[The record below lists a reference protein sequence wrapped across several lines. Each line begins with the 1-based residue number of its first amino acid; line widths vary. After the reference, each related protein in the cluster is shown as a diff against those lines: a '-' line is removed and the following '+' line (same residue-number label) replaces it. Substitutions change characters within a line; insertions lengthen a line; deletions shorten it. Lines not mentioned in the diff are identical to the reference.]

1 MTHYYTKAQ
10 NLFWQKSTLLRKL
23 VTTILALLFFNG
35 AFSQCFAPPTYCT
48 PTTTNINN
56 YQIGLQNVTLGT
68 SMINNSTSATGSS
81 PNYFDYTSQVVSG
94 APNSSVSISIT
105 NGSGNST
112 MARIF
117 IDYNQDGTFS
127 TSSPELVW
135 TSGNTTAGAV
145 VTGSFTIPSTQ
156 AVGQYRIRVTG
167 DLGGGS
173 SGLPCQCN
181 YGEQEDY
188 SLVVT
193 SSTKDASAYGYT
205 SPTVFASGNN
215 TIAFSM
221 FNLTNATMSSVDIGY
236 KLDNNSAVTQSLS
249 SLSVAAGGRY
259 VATFSTQLNISSV
272 GTYTLKMWLNNV
284 NGGGTQTAANDTIC
298 RTFIFCNPLS
308 GNYTI
313 DPSGSGS
320 TNFLRF
326 GQADTAMIN
335 CGISGPVVFTV
346 AAATYNEQITIP
358 LISGVSATNTITF
371 DGGTGNAT
379 TRILTYSST
388 AAAKNYTVNLAAAK
402 FIRFKNMSINA
413 TNTSYGTALGFTGN
427 ASNDSFYNVI
437 FNGIS
442 TSSNTSNLAVI
453 YSNNSANISNNI
465 RFDTCTINNGAF
477 GSFIGSSSTNSLG
490 ATSQGTVFNNCNFN
504 NQYVYGMYFQN
515 LDGIKLTNNR
525 ITTNSALTTYTGIY
539 NYWIM
544 VLHDSNKTV
553 ITGNKISG
561 AAGGYGI
568 YCSYVGVNSS
578 VSSARRYLIAN
589 NFIQIGSSSNA
600 AIGLY
605 ANESNGN
612 DFIHNSINVG
622 TSQSTNT
629 SSAAQFISASYG
641 TNTVQNNIFSAYNGA
656 PCIRVDNFTLYPTV
670 DYNQYYT
677 AGANLAYIG
686 GSAYTNFSSWKS
698 GSAKDANSIN
708 VQPTFTSNTD
718 LHISAVCNN
727 GTNLSSLI
735 GTDIDGLSRPTT
747 PDMGADE
754 NTSSP
759 ASDVGVVAMT
769 SPVSPVTAGSQTLKA
784 LVKNHGTSSVSSLQ
798 VSFKNNGGAATAQTF
813 NFSPALAQCDTSTVT
828 FTSNITIAAGTNNVK
843 VYTDLSGDAFKA
855 NDTAQNTLCTAM
867 TGSYTINPG
876 AAASTTNFQSF
887 GAAVS
892 QMLCGGLSGAVTFTV
907 SNGTYNESFTLG
919 NITGNSSTNTI
930 TFTSASS
937 NPALCILQGLSTSA
951 STVFMGGADYVTF
964 NNMGFLTSTAG
975 SARNVEF
982 GGGSNNNTFNGC
994 IFNSTISTANYH
1006 IYEQSVVDNFN
1017 TFTNNT
1023 FNAVGYAMYMS
1034 TNGTRDQKWVIS
1046 GNTFNNQY
1054 QAGVYLNYSDS
1065 INILNNTFT
1074 TSSATTY
1081 YAMYIANAGNLIKA
1095 TGNNIT
1101 LSGAASYGI
1110 YFTSVNGTT
1119 TNRIIIANNAIRG
1132 GVNGYYHMYIQ
1143 SCSYIDVYHNTL
1155 YTKGSA
1161 LTSSGCLYFS
1171 SNNNFNIKN
1180 NIFNNMAGGY
1190 AVVVPAGNTYSATN
1204 VINYNNYKTSGTNIA
1219 QISAVN
1225 QTTYANFVSAMSTQ
1239 AGTTQNANSNNSS
1252 PLFVSAPTNLNI
1264 ADGCITGTGSSTTGV
1279 TTSINNVTRST
1290 STANMGAYEFASLSD
1305 NLMVVAIRTPI
1316 STVGAGLTNVV
1327 VTIKNVGNNSITSGT
1342 IKYQYDNNTAIS
1354 LSLPSTMNPCDTLQ
1368 ITFNSTSGPGAT
1380 DQRLTV
1386 ASGLHYLK
1394 AFTASPNGNTDND
1407 KTNDTTGFTTCT
1419 GGISGLNFTINPSAA
1434 ASASNFISFTSAIT
1448 AITGCGG
1455 ISGPVKFTVA
1465 AGTYTEQIDLTGISG
1480 LSATNTLTFD
1490 GGTGNAAT
1498 RILQASGTSTLPYTI
1513 RINNLNYISIKNLT
1527 IRGNGA
1533 NAWPVHILAGT
1544 SATTDTIKNCI
1555 IDFGSTSVAS
1565 FNSTNYMGIV
1575 LNGNATSYSTVG
1587 TFSNIV
1593 IDSNTI
1599 GGGYANIM
1607 VYANNTS
1614 STGGNQFTGNTCN
1627 NAYQYGV
1634 FLQGIN
1640 GGTFDRNTINMNTNL
1655 ASSTGLYLN
1664 SANALASTNA
1674 WSIQRNKIT
1683 NAGLYGIYLGSTAA
1697 NASSRGKMYN
1707 NLIGGGF
1714 RSTSLNGIYFA
1725 SSAYNWDI
1733 FHNTVNLDF
1742 AATSTSSACIFLGNC
1757 CTTGATT
1764 LDVRNNIFAVTAAS
1778 SAAVAFYM
1786 PNGYNYAVI
1795 GTSSINYNLFYING
1809 ANSGTTYGYNAGT
1822 LLTASTVLGNSS
1834 YNTNSIIGNP
1844 FLYSNTDL
1852 HIGITS
1858 FNVPSISGVGADY
1871 SGTARGSSTDVGAYE
1886 TPTPNNEIGISA
1898 ITSPAAPF
1906 SAGSMDVVVTIKN
1919 YGANTLTSANVSYTV
1934 NGGSPVS
1941 VSLSSLSIAA
1951 GGTGTYTF
1959 TGANQITVVN
1969 NTNYIIKA
1977 YTSSPNG
1984 ATDAFMSNDTFT
1996 TATMSTALCGN
2007 YTIDQGSAASSTNFT
2022 SFSSAAAKL
2031 ATAGVSCATTFTV
2044 VGTTAYTEQ
2053 ADFNTIPGLSATN
2066 TVTIT
2071 GGTGNAA
2078 NRIIQFAGTASLPYT
2093 IRIAN
2098 SNYISIKNLT
2108 IRGTSGNAWPL
2119 QFMGV
2124 CSNDTVQNCIIDF
2137 NGTASSSFNS
2147 TNYMGIVMNGN
2158 ANTYTNPGA
2167 FANIVIDSNTIPGGY
2182 ANIMCYS
2189 GNSSTTGGNVFSRNT
2204 CTNAYQY
2211 GIYISGINGGTIDK
2225 NIITMYASG
2234 STSGM
2239 GISLNSANALA
2250 STNTWSVSRNK
2261 ILNAGQIG
2269 IYLSSTSAFSAT
2281 VRGAMYNNLIGGGFT
2296 STGPYGLYITG
2307 STLNWDVYHN
2317 TINLDNA
2324 ATGSTSACIY
2334 SGACCTGNTTSGANV
2349 SNNILAISNSSSA
2362 SLFYYFVNGFYYS
2375 INNTSGGSGFDYNV
2389 LYKAGAV
2396 SSTQV
2401 GYDWGVNVAY
2411 SSLIGYAASSNGVTY
2426 NTNSI
2431 LSNPFF
2437 TSSTDLHIGN
2447 AGNNVPK
2454 ITAVASDYD
2463 GTSRGSTTDA
2473 GAYEAAASNNDIGI
2487 SAITVPTSPLAA
2499 GNSNIT
2505 VTLKNFG
2512 ANTVTSANVSYII
2525 NGGSAVSVSLSSI
2538 SLAANGGTGTYTFSG
2553 GNQYNFAASTL
2564 YVIKAYTTSPNG
2576 VTDAFA
2582 PNDTFTSGNLS
2593 VPLCGNYTINQ
2604 GAAASSTNFT
2614 SFTNAASVLNA
2625 GGVSCPVYFTVM
2637 GTTAYNEQVELISVP
2652 GASTTNTITFDGGAG
2667 NAANRKLTYS
2677 ASNVSASHTF
2687 RINNTPAVTLRN
2699 LTIVATGSTYG
2710 WPVHIYGNNSDYCKV
2725 KSCIINYGGGAGAT
2739 TTGTNF
2745 INILINNSTSS
2756 YTGGTASIDATEID
2770 SNTID
2775 GGYASIWDY
2784 GYSSQALPDLVTN
2797 NTMTNAYQYGMYF
2810 YNTYAFNIS
2819 RNTITGRSSN
2829 TTLYGLY
2836 LTSCFTSTYNSAVSY
2851 NTLYNCGQYG
2861 IYLSSSYG
2869 NSTTHF
2875 KLHNNMIGGGFNS
2888 ASAVGLYGGS
2898 MSYWDMYYNTINMNY
2913 ATTAATSSAFYG
2925 DASTQ
2930 NNDIRNNVFAFTSAT
2945 GSGLPLYLAS
2955 TTLNNTVN
2963 YNNYYNAAATNL
2975 LFYNSSTL
2983 TTANYTTS
2991 GGGAN
2996 SKNINPSFTS
3006 ATNLRHATSTLK
3018 AGITVSGYTD
3028 DIDGHS
3034 RSSTPYIGA
3043 YEVPQANDLA
3053 ANALLSPSLP
3063 TVAGTFD
3070 VTVKFKN
3077 VGSSTVTSGTVGY
3090 KFNNNAA
3097 VTTSYSGSLTALATT
3112 SQNFTGA
3119 NQITISSG
3127 TSNTLK
3133 IFAVASGD
3141 GDNTN
3146 DTLTYT
3152 ICAGLNGTYTI
3163 DTTQA
3168 ASASNFKSFG
3178 SAVLAITGCGGIS
3191 GPVVFN
3197 VSANTYN
3204 EQINITAISGI
3215 SSTNTVTFNGSGTSS
3230 TVLSFA
3236 TTNANNHV
3244 VRFNSCQYVNFRNMA
3259 IKSSGTTDGWILHFY
3274 NAKNCNISKCLVEFT
3289 GSAQSSGGSNL
3300 ACIVMNGS
3308 TSAIQTSSATID
3320 NINIDSS
3327 TINYG
3332 YYNAYMYI
3340 TGGTNPTIR
3349 FRNDSMTNAYY
3360 TSIYMWLNTMYHK
3373 ILNNKISLRSGG
3385 SGQFGIWSWA
3395 AAGSDNTMY
3404 SEISNNKF
3412 TSLNGY
3418 GIALTYG
3425 GSNGA
3430 GSVRGQIYNNIFGG
3444 NTRGATNYI
3453 SGAGAACCAFNTW
3466 NIYHNTIYMDYGSGT
3481 SYGIDM
3487 GNNSSGSLASI
3498 KNNIFYNASTTANNI
3513 GLNLQ
3518 NSAAIGAVDY
3528 NEFYTNYAGG
3538 TLANIGGTSYTAS
3551 NIKGAYPSG
3560 AGTHTYT
3567 AAVNF
3572 TSSTNYHHSTGC
3584 LLGQTGLGITTDYD
3598 GATRNSPPDVGAY
3611 NVSGIPASDI
3621 GVSSITTPSFP
3632 VSGGSQLLK
3641 AVVQNYGTNAV
3652 TSMTVY
3658 RNLNSSIDSQTFTF
3672 SPALNSCD
3680 TATVTFTNNINIVSG
3695 TNVIKVYTALSGDA
3709 TNTNDTAQSS
3719 FCIAYAG
3726 NYTINQGAAASST
3739 NFQSFGA
3746 ALTALACGGVSGP
3759 VVFTVMGST
3768 PYNEQV
3774 DIGGINGSSATNTI
3788 TFDGG
3793 FGNAAN
3799 RIITYN
3805 STSTN
3810 FTVRLNGASYMY
3822 FKNLTITAQNTSLGT
3837 ALTFLSN
3844 ARYDTFYNVIF
3855 NGVSTTSNSTN
3866 MAVIYS
3872 PTSSVSHNMSF
3883 DTCRINNGYFGSY
3896 IMSSSSNSLGA
3907 SSQNLSFNNCD
3918 FTNQYG
3924 YGMYHQYLDGI
3935 RLTKNRITTNSSN
3948 TNYYG
3953 MYNYWI
3959 MVLADANKTVITRN
3973 KISGGQGGFGM
3984 YNYYLGVNSTI
3995 TAVRRYM
4002 IADNFIQIGAGSNS
4016 AVGLYDYNGNGC
4028 DYIYNSVNLT
4038 NTQVASTSQ
4047 AAYFA
4052 GAAYGSNTIQN
4063 NIFAGTSGAA
4073 AIRMDNNTY
4082 YPTCNYNSLST
4093 VGSTLAYYSTTGYTT
4108 IGTWR
4113 TASSRDA
4120 NSITT
4125 APSFVSASDLHITNK
4140 ACLDNLGTNL
4150 SSLIGIDIDSNSRSS
4165 TPDMGASEFTANTYD
4180 IAMRAIISP
4189 NTTSISTSTNYT
4201 ISVKIKNNAT
4211 AAVSNVIMN
4220 YDINGSVTTQTF
4232 TPGSAIQPCDSITF
4246 SFATTATFPS
4256 GTSTLKIYSTTINS
4270 GNTDQD
4276 HTNDTIQNTYC
4287 TPYSGTLTINPAA
4300 TLTNTNFANFATAAA
4315 RLYNCGISGS
4325 VIVEVSNG
4333 VFNENVVFG
4342 GQILGSSPSATVTFR
4357 PASGDTGVWI
4367 NSSTAHTIAL
4377 NGAKYITFDG
4387 RPGGAGTSRVLNIS
4401 NSNTTFAAIQ
4411 MVNDAVRDT
4420 IRYCN
4425 LYSNAGT
4432 TLGTVYVS
4440 NTSATIGN
4448 DSNTVE
4454 YCQFDKST
4462 ANPAIHFYALGTAG
4476 KENDYFTVR
4485 NNNFLN
4491 AYLSGSTVSSAIS
4504 TQGNNRYWNILN
4516 NNFTYT
4522 SICLPSGAVTTNL
4535 TSILINAATEGGHL
4549 IQGNRIGGSI
4559 PGISGSVY
4567 QLGDASVVSGQLN
4580 QVLPIR
4586 LGASST
4592 TNPIKIYSNIL
4603 KDMKVHSNY
4612 SLGLASGF
4620 LGILVSSGN
4629 VEIGGDGPSTG
4640 NVIGDSSLAANIEVI
4655 AYNASQGQRTN
4666 GIRILGGITTL
4677 KIKNN
4682 IIGGLAFKNVNS
4694 SSNTTVNEVIA
4705 IQNLSSGA
4713 NSTCYI
4719 DSNFIGSNEISN
4731 SIQNESGS
4739 YGATLVGGIQ
4749 ANPSGTAHILYI
4761 RSNNIRSLLNG
4772 YSGSSV
4778 VNNTFGIVGGS
4789 ATSIAIFKIDSNNIS
4804 YMASVDSNVSTGISA
4819 SMIGIALSSGTSQ
4832 ANPEIL
4838 RNRVSNMSLFKGNTS
4853 MYGIFYNNTGTGSV
4867 VGRNKVYALS
4877 NGSATGTFTN
4887 ISGIYNSQG
4896 NGVTIANNQISLIQA
4911 SSSTNNMIGISD
4923 YTSANTQNY
4932 HYNSVYIGG
4941 AQSGI
4946 NAGSAA
4952 FGRAGTTSTLNIRN
4966 NIFYNEHT
4974 SSGTNYLY
4982 TVPSAWSSTT
4992 SQYNFFASAD
5002 TSNAFYVSGTATT
5015 YGFGGWVANVS
5026 DGSGTTRANKT
5037 SNVISSNFFAD
5048 AANDNLNIKSDY
5060 CEVNARGAVVAT
5072 TSDIDGE
5079 TRNGSTP
5086 DIGADEFNMDFD
5098 LGVSSI
5104 KTPTSGL
5111 NRTSTEVVK
5120 VWVKNYSSTVS
5131 VPSATNFKAGFML
5144 NAATIEIRN
5153 FTTASAI
5160 NVGDSQLFTFT
5171 STANVGAFTTHTM
5184 KAWTQI
5190 CDANSSNDSVT
5201 STIINQLGD
5210 DIGVIAMLSPG
5221 TSCTYGPNQ
5230 TVSFKFKNFGYDT
5243 VKMAT
5248 NAVTVRTKVTIPGGS
5263 IVSLPDATIT
5273 SGQMLHGDSITVI
5286 PTSTFNMST
5295 TGNYIFKSYTI
5306 YSLDNT
5312 HINDTLVQ
5320 TIAVVAPLSVPYVQD
5335 FNASTSTPS
5344 GWTLATGF
5352 AVNSGVGA
5360 FSTNGIRVNNNTT
5373 SLNGV
5378 ATLPKVGSVSATSAI
5393 QFDYRITN
5401 VSGGGATTLTS
5412 DDSVLLQI
5420 STDCGVSYST
5430 LMSINSSNHSAS
5442 TSFVNKLTSISAY
5455 NGQNVILKV
5464 IGKTT
5469 ASTTNNYYLDIDN
5482 VNVFNQASMS
5492 YVSSTVTQNNQ
5503 TNLLPG
5509 TADAEILGL
5518 TVVTSGN
5525 IAPLAVNKIRFSTTG
5540 TTNASDVTNAKI
5552 YYTSNNNIYSTSL
5565 QVGSTVSNPSG
5576 YIQFNLSTPLTLSA
5590 GNNYFWLSYSIS
5602 STAAVGNRVDAS
5614 VDYVTVGISNK
5625 VPSPQTITGNRM
5637 IYYCA
5642 PVYSNGCGI
5651 GYISGVQLGTI
5662 NNTNSGCSSIG
5673 DSAWSN
5679 YYGSTSASLTT
5690 SVRANNNYTLKFT
5703 NSAKAQKVAMWID
5716 YNRNGIYETSEY
5728 SLISSN
5734 VASGDTI
5741 NYNLIMPSSVVAGT
5755 AGMRIR
5761 TTDTSTVITS
5771 ADACATF
5778 ANGEAEDYKITLLA
5792 PCDWIGGVSTLWST
5806 PANWASNSI
5815 PLSSDNVKIPSI
5827 VTTYMPTVVG
5837 VSNCRNI
5844 LIDSGATITI
5854 ITGGMLNVQGTY
5866 NRLGSLDH
5874 QGGAIV
5880 FYLPQSLPA
5889 DTHALLAVNGAG
5901 TYTMLGN
5908 TKINIQ
5914 LVIGTGTT
5922 LNDGGNIV
5930 VISKDIMNNGIH
5942 TGTGKMMFA
5951 GAASQT
5957 IAGSS
5962 NIYKNIELVSAFSIR
5977 AVNNM
5982 TVTGNL
5988 GLTPGTLTY
5997 QGVNFNLGTTA
6008 STDSIAVYGIGNL
6021 VNTTGNG
6028 ILSILGDTGAAMV
6041 VGLRVQTKAPVYIHR
6056 PKGVRLGGDMT
6067 CDGILTLDTGVF
6079 DINGYSATIGTI
6091 NTATSGVTT
6100 GGGSLNNSVSTAGLL
6115 SIYGNAT
6122 ASAINNL
6129 KMGSQYRVSIWRP
6142 AGISLGQGCNIY
6154 NLISLTKG
6162 FVNLNGYVVTLGS
6175 SANIIEGPGQ
6185 TFRGSSGSLQIS
6197 TYFASALS
6205 NTNIGSLG
6213 LVLSTNNNPGTVT
6226 ISRYHDYYTN
6236 GSGGISIKR
6245 NYNISASNS
6254 SGLVA
6259 STMLITYDSVELNGS
6274 NRNYLRLNRSTNGG
6288 STFTTYNPTVRS
6300 TGNAPTGWVA
6310 ASNVS
6315 LSTTCLVT
6323 LSDSLNS
6330 PLRINQNT
6338 GVVNVASNL
6347 SKAVKAWPV
6356 PFNNTLTIE
6365 LEGNARIS
6373 IYDMEGKLVMH
6384 SQANGTT
6391 ILPTENLP
6399 YGVYTLRVESNTA
6412 STVLRVV
6419 KQ

>member
-1 MTHYYTKAQ
+1 MTHYYSQAQ

-48 PTTTNINN
+48 PTTTNVNN
-56 YQIGLQNVTLGT
+56 YGIGLQNVTLGT

-94 APNSSVSISIT
+94 AANTSVSISVT

-112 MARIF
+112 SARIF

-135 TSGNTTAGAV
+135 TSGNTTASAV

-156 AVGQYRIRVTG
+156 AAGQYRIRVTG
-167 DLGGGS
+167 DFGGS
-173 SGLPCQCN
+173 PSGLPCQCN

-236 KLDNNSAVTQSLS
+236 KLGNNSAVTQSLS
-249 SLSVAAGGRY
+249 GLSVAAGGRY
-259 VATFSTQLNISSV
+259 VGTFTTPINMSSV

-379 TRILTYSST
+379 TRILSYSST
-388 AAAKNYTVNLAAAK
+388 AAAANYTLNLSAAK

-442 TSSNTSNLAVI
+442 TSTNTTNLAVI
-453 YSNNSANISNNI
+453 SSNNSANISNNI
-465 RFDTCTINNGAF
+465 RFDTCTINNGAY
-477 GSFIGSSSTNSLG
+477 GSYIGSSSTNSLG
-490 ATSQGTVFNNCNFN
+490 ATSQGTAFNNCNFN

-515 LDGIKLTNNR
+515 LDGIKLTKNR
-525 ITTNSALTTYTGIY
+525 ITTNSALTSYTGIY

-568 YCSYVGVNSS
+568 SCSYVGVNSS

-605 ANESNGN
+605 ANESQGN

-656 PCIRVDNFTLYPTV
+656 PCIRVDNFTLYPTI

-677 AGANLAYIG
+677 SGANLAYIG
-686 GSAYTNFSSWKS
+686 ASAYTNFSSWKS

-735 GTDIDGLSRPTT
+735 GIDIDGLSRPTT

-798 VSFKNNGGAATAQTF
+798 VSFSNNGGAATAQTF
-813 NFSPALAQCDTSTVT
+813 NFSPALSQCDTSTVT

-876 AAASTTNFQSF
+876 AAASATNFQSF

-919 NITGNSSTNTI
+919 NIIGNSSTNTI

-937 NPALCILQGLSTSA
+937 NPALCVLQGLSTSA

-994 IFNSTISTANYH
+994 IFNSTQSTSNYH

-1023 FNAVGYAMYMS
+1023 FNSVGYAMYMS

-1110 YFTSVNGTT
+1110 YFTSVSGTT
-1119 TNRIIIANNAIRG
+1119 TNRIIIANNVIRG
-1132 GVNGYYHMYIQ
+1132 GVNSYYHMYIQ
-1143 SCSYIDVYHNTL
+1143 SCSYIDIYHNTL
-1155 YTKGSA
+1155 YTNGSA

-1239 AGTTQNANSNNSS
+1239 AGTAQNANSNNST
-1252 PLFVSAPTNLNI
+1252 PNFVSAPTNLNI

-1279 TTSINNVTRST
+1279 TTSINSVTRST
-1290 STANMGAYEFASLSD
+1290 STANLGAYEFSSLSD

-1316 STVGAGLTNVV
+1316 PTVGTGLTNVV
-1327 VTIKNVGNNSITSGT
+1327 VTIKNVGNNSVTSGT

-1386 ASGLHYLK
+1386 SSGLHFLK

-1448 AITGCGG
+1448 AVTGCGG

-1498 RILQASGTSTLPYTI
+1498 RILQASGTASLPYTI
-1513 RINNLNYISIKNLT
+1513 RINNLSYISIKNLT
-1527 IRGNGA
+1527 IRGNGS
-1533 NAWPVHILAGT
+1533 NAWPVHILGST
-1544 SATTDTIKNCI
+1544 SATNDTIKNCI
-1555 IDFGSTSVAS
+1555 IDFGSTSISS
-1565 FNSTNYMGIV
+1565 FNSTNYQGIEM
-1575 LNGNATSYSTVG
+1575 NGSATSYSTTG
-1587 TFSNIV
+1587 TLSNIV

-1607 VYANNTS
+1607 VYANNTA
-1614 STGGNQFTGNTCN
+1614 STGGNVFTGNTCN
-1627 NAYQYGV
+1627 NAYQYGA
-1634 FLQGIN
+1634 FFQGIN
-1640 GGTFDRNTINMNTNL
+1640 GGTFDRNTVSMNTNL
-1655 ASSTGLYLN
+1655 TSSIGVYLN
-1664 SANALASTNA
+1664 SATALASTNA
-1674 WSIQRNKIT
+1674 WSLQRNKVS
-1683 NAGLYGIYLGSTAA
+1683 NAGQYGIYMASAA
-1697 NASSRGKMYN
+1697 FSSNRGKMYN

-1714 RSTSLNGIYFA
+1714 RSTNPNGIYF
-1725 SSAYNWDI
+1725 SGSAYNWDV

-1742 AATSTSSACIFLGNC
+1742 AATSTSSACIYLGNC

-1786 PNGYNYAVI
+1786 PNGYAYAVI
-1795 GTSSINYNLFYING
+1795 GTTNFNYNLFYING

-1822 LLTASTVLGNSS
+1822 TLTASTVLGNSS

-1871 SGTARGSSTDVGAYE
+1871 SGTTRGSSTDVGAYE

-1898 ITSPAAPF
+1898 ITSPTVPF
-1906 SAGSMDVVVTIKN
+1906 TAGSMNVVVTIKN

-1934 NGGSPVS
+1934 NGGSPVT

-1984 ATDAFMSNDTFT
+1984 ATDAFMQNDTFT

-2031 ATAGVSCATTFTV
+2031 ATSGVSCATTFTV
-2044 VGTTAYTEQ
+2044 VGTTPYTEQ

-2066 TVTIT
+2066 TVTVT

-2108 IRGTSGNAWPL
+2108 IRGTSGNAWPM

-2124 CSNDTVQNCIIDF
+2124 CANDTVQNCIIDF
-2137 NGTASSSFNS
+2137 NGAASSSFSS
-2147 TNYMGIVMNGN
+2147 TNYMGIVLNGN
-2158 ANTYTNPGA
+2158 ANTYSNPGA

-2225 NIITMYASG
+2225 NSITMNASG
-2234 STSGM
+2234 STTGM

-2269 IYLSSTSAFSAT
+2269 IYLNSTSAFSAT

-2296 STGPYGLYITG
+2296 NTAPYGVYITG

-2324 ATGSTSACIY
+2324 ATSNTSACIY
-2334 SGACCTGNTTSGANV
+2334 SGACCTSNSTSGANV
-2349 SNNILAISNSSSA
+2349 SNNILAISNSSSV

-2454 ITAVASDYD
+2454 ITAVATDYD

-2625 GGVSCPVYFTVM
+2625 GGISCPVYFTVM

-2745 INILINNSTSS
+2745 INILINGSTSTYS
-2756 YTGGTASIDATEID
+2756 ATAAIDATEID

-2797 NTMTNAYQYGMYF
+2797 NTMTNAYQYGVYF

-2829 TTLYGLY
+2829 TNLYGLY
-2836 LTSCFTSTYNSAVSY
+2836 LTSCYSNTYNSTVSY
-2851 NTLYNCGQYG
+2851 NTINTCGQYG

-2869 NSTTHF
+2869 TAATHF
-2875 KLHNNMIGGGFNS
+2875 KLHNNMIGGGFNT
-2888 ASAVGLYGGS
+2888 ATAVGLYGGS

-2913 ATTAATSSAFYG
+2913 ATTASTSSAFYG

-2930 NNDIRNNVFAFTSAT
+2930 NNDIRNNIFAFTSAT

-3043 YEVPQANDLA
+3043 YEIPQANDLA

-3077 VGSSTVTSGTVGY
+3077 VGSNTVTSGTVGY

-3127 TSNTLK
+3127 TTNTLK

-3215 SSTNTVTFNGSGTSS
+3215 SSTNTVTFNGAGTSS

-3259 IKSSGTTDGWILHFY
+3259 IKSSGTTDGWILHFF

-3308 TSAIQTSSATID
+3308 TSAISTSSAAID

-3327 TINYG
+3327 IINYG

-3360 TSIYMWLNTMYHK
+3360 TSIYMYINTMYHK
-3373 ILNNKISLRSGG
+3373 ILNNKISLRTGG
-3385 SGQFGIWSWA
+3385 SGQFGIWSWVSP
-3395 AAGSDNTMY
+3395 GSDNTMY

-3425 GSNGA
+3425 GSNGS

-3444 NTRGATNYI
+3444 NTRGATIYI

-3466 NIYHNTIYMDYGSGT
+3466 NIYHNTINMDYGSGT

-3487 GNNSSGSLASI
+3487 GTNSAGSLASI
-3498 KNNIFYNASTTANNI
+3498 KNNIFYNTSTTANNI

-3538 TLANIGGTSYTAS
+3538 TLANIGGASYTAS

-3567 AAVNF
+3567 APISF

-3598 GATRNSPPDVGAY
+3598 GVTRNSPPDVGAY

-3621 GVSSITTPSFP
+3621 GVSLITTPSFP

-3652 TSMTVY
+3652 SSMTVY

-3672 SPALNSCD
+3672 SPSLNSCD

-3709 TNTNDTAQSS
+3709 TTANDTAQST
-3719 FCIAYAG
+3719 FCIAYTG

-3774 DIGGINGSSATNTI
+3774 DISSINGSSPTNTI

-3799 RIITYN
+3799 RTITYN
-3805 STSTN
+3805 STTTN
-3810 FTVRLNGASYMY
+3810 FTLRLSGANYLY
-3822 FKNLTITAQNTSLGT
+3822 FKNLTFTAQSSSLGT
-3837 ALTFLSN
+3837 VLTYLSN
-3844 ARYDTFYNVIF
+3844 ARYDSFYNVTF
-3855 NGVSTTSNSTN
+3855 NGVSSTTNSTN

-3883 DTCRINNGYFGSY
+3883 DSCRINNGYFGSY
-3896 IMSSSSNSLGA
+3896 IMSSSASSLGA

-3973 KISGGQGGFGM
+3973 KISGGQGGYGM

-4016 AVGLYDYNGNGC
+4016 AVGLYDNNGNGC

-4052 GAAYGSNTIQN
+4052 GTAYGSNTIQN
-4063 NIFAGTSGAA
+4063 NIFAGTSGSA

-4093 VGSTLAYYSTTGYTT
+4093 AGSTLAYYSTTGYTT

-4165 TPDMGASEFTANTYD
+4165 TPDMGASEFTE
-4180 IAMRAIISP
+4180 I
-4189 NTTSISTSTNYT
+4189 
-4201 ISVKIKNNAT
+4201 
-4211 AAVSNVIMN
+4211 
-4220 YDINGSVTTQTF
+4220 
-4232 TPGSAIQPCDSITF
+4232 
-4246 SFATTATFPS
+4246 
-4256 GTSTLKIYSTTINS
+4256 
-4270 GNTDQD
+4270 
-4276 HTNDTIQNTYC
+4276 
-4287 TPYSGTLTINPAA
+4287 
-4300 TLTNTNFANFATAAA
+4300 
-4315 RLYNCGISGS
+4315 
-4325 VIVEVSNG
+4325 
-4333 VFNENVVFG
+4333 
-4342 GQILGSSPSATVTFR
+4342 
-4357 PASGDTGVWI
+4357 
-4367 NSSTAHTIAL
+4367 HTI
-4377 NGAKYITFDG
+4377 
-4387 RPGGAGTSRVLNIS
+4387 
-4401 NSNTTFAAIQ
+4401 
-4411 MVNDAVRDT
+4411 
-4420 IRYCN
+4420 
-4425 LYSNAGT
+4425 
-4432 TLGTVYVS
+4432 
-4440 NTSATIGN
+4440 
-4448 DSNTVE
+4448 
-4454 YCQFDKST
+4454 
-4462 ANPAIHFYALGTAG
+4462 
-4476 KENDYFTVR
+4476 
-4485 NNNFLN
+4485 
-4491 AYLSGSTVSSAIS
+4491 
-4504 TQGNNRYWNILN
+4504 
-4516 NNFTYT
+4516 
-4522 SICLPSGAVTTNL
+4522 
-4535 TSILINAATEGGHL
+4535 
-4549 IQGNRIGGSI
+4549 
-4559 PGISGSVY
+4559 
-4567 QLGDASVVSGQLN
+4567 
-4580 QVLPIR
+4580 
-4586 LGASST
+4586 
-4592 TNPIKIYSNIL
+4592 
-4603 KDMKVHSNY
+4603 
-4612 SLGLASGF
+4612 
-4620 LGILVSSGN
+4620 
-4629 VEIGGDGPSTG
+4629 
-4640 NVIGDSSLAANIEVI
+4640 
-4655 AYNASQGQRTN
+4655 
-4666 GIRILGGITTL
+4666 
-4677 KIKNN
+4677 
-4682 IIGGLAFKNVNS
+4682 
-4694 SSNTTVNEVIA
+4694 
-4705 IQNLSSGA
+4705 
-4713 NSTCYI
+4713 
-4719 DSNFIGSNEISN
+4719 
-4731 SIQNESGS
+4731 
-4739 YGATLVGGIQ
+4739 
-4749 ANPSGTAHILYI
+4749 
-4761 RSNNIRSLLNG
+4761 
-4772 YSGSSV
+4772 
-4778 VNNTFGIVGGS
+4778 
-4789 ATSIAIFKIDSNNIS
+4789 
-4804 YMASVDSNVSTGISA
+4804 
-4819 SMIGIALSSGTSQ
+4819 
-4832 ANPEIL
+4832 
-4838 RNRVSNMSLFKGNTS
+4838 
-4853 MYGIFYNNTGTGSV
+4853 
-4867 VGRNKVYALS
+4867 
-4877 NGSATGTFTN
+4877 
-4887 ISGIYNSQG
+4887 
-4896 NGVTIANNQISLIQA
+4896 
-4911 SSSTNNMIGISD
+4911 
-4923 YTSANTQNY
+4923 
-4932 HYNSVYIGG
+4932 
-4941 AQSGI
+4941 
-4946 NAGSAA
+4946 
-4952 FGRAGTTSTLNIRN
+4952 
-4966 NIFYNEHT
+4966 
-4974 SSGTNYLY
+4974 
-4982 TVPSAWSSTT
+4982 
-4992 SQYNFFASAD
+4992 
-5002 TSNAFYVSGTATT
+5002 
-5015 YGFGGWVANVS
+5015 
-5026 DGSGTTRANKT
+5026 
-5037 SNVISSNFFAD
+5037 
-5048 AANDNLNIKSDY
+5048 
-5060 CEVNARGAVVAT
+5060 
-5072 TSDIDGE
+5072 
-5079 TRNGSTP
+5079 
-5086 DIGADEFNMDFD
+5086 
-5098 LGVSSI
+5098 
-5104 KTPTSGL
+5104 
-5111 NRTSTEVVK
+5111 
-5120 VWVKNYSSTVS
+5120 
-5131 VPSATNFKAGFML
+5131 
-5144 NAATIEIRN
+5144 
-5153 FTTASAI
+5153 
-5160 NVGDSQLFTFT
+5160 
-5171 STANVGAFTTHTM
+5171 
-5184 KAWTQI
+5184 
-5190 CDANSSNDSVT
+5190 
-5201 STIINQLGD
+5201 
-5210 DIGVIAMLSPG
+5210 
-5221 TSCTYGPNQ
+5221 
-5230 TVSFKFKNFGYDT
+5230 
-5243 VKMAT
+5243 
-5248 NAVTVRTKVTIPGGS
+5248 
-5263 IVSLPDATIT
+5263 
-5273 SGQMLHGDSITVI
+5273 
-5286 PTSTFNMST
+5286 
-5295 TGNYIFKSYTI
+5295 
-5306 YSLDNT
+5306 
-5312 HINDTLVQ
+5312 
-5320 TIAVVAPLSVPYVQD
+5320 
-5335 FNASTSTPS
+5335 
-5344 GWTLATGF
+5344 
-5352 AVNSGVGA
+5352 
-5360 FSTNGIRVNNNTT
+5360 
-5373 SLNGV
+5373 
-5378 ATLPKVGSVSATSAI
+5378 
-5393 QFDYRITN
+5393 
-5401 VSGGGATTLTS
+5401 
-5412 DDSVLLQI
+5412 
-5420 STDCGVSYST
+5420 
-5430 LMSINSSNHSAS
+5430 
-5442 TSFVNKLTSISAY
+5442 
-5455 NGQNVILKV
+5455 
-5464 IGKTT
+5464 
-5469 ASTTNNYYLDIDN
+5469 
-5482 VNVFNQASMS
+5482 
-5492 YVSSTVTQNNQ
+5492 
-5503 TNLLPG
+5503 
-5509 TADAEILGL
+5509 
-5518 TVVTSGN
+5518 
-5525 IAPLAVNKIRFSTTG
+5525 
-5540 TTNASDVTNAKI
+5540 
-5552 YYTSNNNIYSTSL
+5552 
-5565 QVGSTVSNPSG
+5565 
-5576 YIQFNLSTPLTLSA
+5576 
-5590 GNNYFWLSYSIS
+5590 
-5602 STAAVGNRVDAS
+5602 
-5614 VDYVTVGISNK
+5614 
-5625 VPSPQTITGNRM
+5625 
-5637 IYYCA
+5637 
-5642 PVYSNGCGI
+5642 
-5651 GYISGVQLGTI
+5651 
-5662 NNTNSGCSSIG
+5662 
-5673 DSAWSN
+5673 
-5679 YYGSTSASLTT
+5679 
-5690 SVRANNNYTLKFT
+5690 
-5703 NSAKAQKVAMWID
+5703 
-5716 YNRNGIYETSEY
+5716 
-5728 SLISSN
+5728 
-5734 VASGDTI
+5734 
-5741 NYNLIMPSSVVAGT
+5741 
-5755 AGMRIR
+5755 
-5761 TTDTSTVITS
+5761 
-5771 ADACATF
+5771 
-5778 ANGEAEDYKITLLA
+5778 
-5792 PCDWIGGVSTLWST
+5792 
-5806 PANWASNSI
+5806 
-5815 PLSSDNVKIPSI
+5815 
-5827 VTTYMPTVVG
+5827 
-5837 VSNCRNI
+5837 
-5844 LIDSGATITI
+5844 
-5854 ITGGMLNVQGTY
+5854 
-5866 NRLGSLDH
+5866 
-5874 QGGAIV
+5874 
-5880 FYLPQSLPA
+5880 
-5889 DTHALLAVNGAG
+5889 
-5901 TYTMLGN
+5901 
-5908 TKINIQ
+5908 
-5914 LVIGTGTT
+5914 
-5922 LNDGGNIV
+5922 
-5930 VISKDIMNNGIH
+5930 
-5942 TGTGKMMFA
+5942 
-5951 GAASQT
+5951 
-5957 IAGSS
+5957 
-5962 NIYKNIELVSAFSIR
+5962 
-5977 AVNNM
+5977 
-5982 TVTGNL
+5982 
-5988 GLTPGTLTY
+5988 
-5997 QGVNFNLGTTA
+5997 
-6008 STDSIAVYGIGNL
+6008 
-6021 VNTTGNG
+6021 
-6028 ILSILGDTGAAMV
+6028 
-6041 VGLRVQTKAPVYIHR
+6041 
-6056 PKGVRLGGDMT
+6056 
-6067 CDGILTLDTGVF
+6067 
-6079 DINGYSATIGTI
+6079 
-6091 NTATSGVTT
+6091 
-6100 GGGSLNNSVSTAGLL
+6100 
-6115 SIYGNAT
+6115 
-6122 ASAINNL
+6122 
-6129 KMGSQYRVSIWRP
+6129 
-6142 AGISLGQGCNIY
+6142 
-6154 NLISLTKG
+6154 
-6162 FVNLNGYVVTLGS
+6162 
-6175 SANIIEGPGQ
+6175 
-6185 TFRGSSGSLQIS
+6185 
-6197 TYFASALS
+6197 
-6205 NTNIGSLG
+6205 
-6213 LVLSTNNNPGTVT
+6213 
-6226 ISRYHDYYTN
+6226 
-6236 GSGGISIKR
+6236 
-6245 NYNISASNS
+6245 
-6254 SGLVA
+6254 
-6259 STMLITYDSVELNGS
+6259 
-6274 NRNYLRLNRSTNGG
+6274 
-6288 STFTTYNPTVRS
+6288 
-6300 TGNAPTGWVA
+6300 
-6310 ASNVS
+6310 
-6315 LSTTCLVT
+6315 
-6323 LSDSLNS
+6323 
-6330 PLRINQNT
+6330 
-6338 GVVNVASNL
+6338 
-6347 SKAVKAWPV
+6347 
-6356 PFNNTLTIE
+6356 
-6365 LEGNARIS
+6365 
-6373 IYDMEGKLVMH
+6373 
-6384 SQANGTT
+6384 
-6391 ILPTENLP
+6391 
-6399 YGVYTLRVESNTA
+6399 
-6412 STVLRVV
+6412 
-6419 KQ
+6419 